1 MLSLG
6 VALGALVIASAV
18 NGQPSPEVQ
27 KRIAAAIAAT
37 NSTNSTIDY
46 TEFVNPF
53 IGTGTRRFQHYN
65 HALMSHI
72 DTFFYG
78 DVWYVAVGARHVSL
92 D

>member
-6 VALGALVIASAV
+6 VGLGALVIANAVSA
-18 NGQPSPEVQ
+18 QPSPEVQ

-53 IGTGTRRFQHYN
+53 IGTG
-65 HALMSHI
+65 A
-72 DTFFYG
+72 
-78 DVWYVAVGARHVSL
+78 
-92 D
+92 

>member
-6 VALGALVIASAV
+6 VALVALVIANAVSA
-18 NGQPSPEVQ
+18 QPSPEVQ

-53 IGTGTRRFQHYN
+53 IGTG
-65 HALMSHI
+65 A
-72 DTFFYG
+72 
-78 DVWYVAVGARHVSL
+78 
-92 D
+92 